1 MKVYIK
7 NIFLLAAIFTMV
19 CCGEDIDFPLRGKL
33 DEMATADGNS
43 IKVRNDT
50 LCIFPTDDFE
60 LSGTTVVDENNVEV
74 LKRYTDSKTDFYWMK
89 AKLGSWCG
97 DIGLDSNKEY
107 IIRREYY
114 YQAIAGNGDYVF
126 CLFVPDG
133 SHMGLVERGDGDFAI
148 GYRGGPNAAIDETDV
163 MGNCKTM
170 IIHIGYDADG
180 NVVDKYFPCSPSDL
194 EWHYSWFDMSSIIQ

>member
-19 CCGEDIDFPLRGKL
+19 CCSEDIDFPLRGKL

-74 LKRYTDSKTDFYWMK
+74 LKRYTTARRTS
-89 AKLGSWCG
+89 
-97 DIGLDSNKEY
+97 IG
-107 IIRREYY
+107 
-114 YQAIAGNGDYVF
+114 
-126 CLFVPDG
+126 
-133 SHMGLVERGDGDFAI
+133 
-148 GYRGGPNAAIDETDV
+148 
-163 MGNCKTM
+163 
-170 IIHIGYDADG
+170 
-180 NVVDKYFPCSPSDL
+180 
-194 EWHYSWFDMSSIIQ
+194 